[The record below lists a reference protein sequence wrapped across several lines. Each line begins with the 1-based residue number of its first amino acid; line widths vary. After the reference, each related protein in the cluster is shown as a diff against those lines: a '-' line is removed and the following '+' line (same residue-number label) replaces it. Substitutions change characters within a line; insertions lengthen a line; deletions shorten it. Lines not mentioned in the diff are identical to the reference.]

1 MGRPNLTGVKRGIMQ
16 RKLIFIGVYLGGV
29 MIFIANL
36 SGCNSAPLPLPMH
49 VNPTEATVAA
59 TLTPVE
65 TAMPAI
71 TKLAISPSPTILPSQ
86 TPTST
91 HAPTSTPAAK
101 ETQLPTMTVTPALS
115 PTFAFPRAV
124 IQMQA
129 NCRYGPGT
137 AYLYSHGLYS
147 SDTGEIHGRTP
158 SGAWLWIKP
167 ENLERH
173 CWAAAS
179 VMEVVGDIFTVKVQ
193 EPVLPRTTFA
203 GPPENVS
210 AQRVGEMVTVSWSPV
225 DLTVDKAR
233 GYLIEAQVCQNGQY
247 ISLAVQTDNPFYE
260 FTDEENCAISSSG
273 RLYTAEKHG
282 YSDPVAIPW
291 P

>member
-1 MGRPNLTGVKRGIMQ
+1 MQ
-16 RKLIFIGVYLGGV
+16 RKLIFMDVFLSG
-29 MIFIANL
+29 MMFIAIL
-36 SGCNSAPLPLPMH
+36 SGCHSSTPPLPTL
-49 VNPTEATVAA
+49 VDSTEAPTA
-59 TLTPVE
+59 TTIAPSE
-65 TAMPAI
+65 TALPLIATI
-71 TKLAISPSPTILPSQ
+71 DSSPTPTFPPSQ
-86 TPTST
+86 TPTNT
-91 HAPTSTPAAK
+91 LAPTSTPAAT
-101 ETQLPTMTVTPALS
+101 ETLLPMMTASVAITPT
-115 PTFAFPRAV
+115 PTFAFPQAV

-203 GPPENVS
+203 GPPEDVN
-210 AQRVGEMVTVSWSPV
+210 AQRVGDMVTVSWSPV
-225 DLTVDKAR
+225 NLTVDKAR

-247 ISLAVQTDNPFYE
+247 ISIAVQTDNIFYE
-260 FTDEENCAISSSG
+260 FTDEGNCAISSSG

>member
-1 MGRPNLTGVKRGIMQ
+1 MQ
-16 RKLIFIGVYLGGV
+16 RKLIFMGMFLIGV
-29 MIFIANL
+29 MIFIVNL
-36 SGCNSAPLPLPMH
+36 SGCNSTPPLLPTLVDSTEAPTATIF
-49 VNPTEATVAA
+49 NPTEAAMPTNTTLAI
-59 TLTPVE
+59 TPTPTLLPSLTP
-65 TAMPAI
+65 TNTPA
-71 TKLAISPSPTILPSQ
+71 L
-86 TPTST
+86 
-91 HAPTSTPAAK
+91 TSTPAAT
-101 ETQLPTMTVTPALS
+101 ETLLPSMTETPAITPT
-115 PTFAFPRAV
+115 PTFAFPQAV

-147 SDTGEIHGRTP
+147 SDRGEIHGRTP
-158 SGAWLWIKP
+158 SGTWLWIKP
-167 ENLERH
+167 ETLERH

-179 VMEVVGDIFTVKVQ
+179 VMEVIGDIFRVKVQ

-203 GPPENVS
+203 GPPEIVN
-210 AQRVGEMVTVSWSPV
+210 AERVGDMVIVSWSLV

-233 GYLIEAQVCQNGQY
+233 GYLIEAQVCQDGQY
-247 ISLAVQTDNPFYE
+247 ISIAVQTDNTFYE
-260 FTDEENCAISSSG
+260 FTDEVNCASSSSG